1 MPRVRISA
9 EACADMRIAE
19 ESFLV
24 LGLTREAAVAAG
36 RRHGQNAVVWGEA
49 GEPAQLLDS
58 REDGGLNAP

>member
-1 MPRVRISA
+1 
-9 EACADMRIAE
+9 MRIAE